1 MRTSM
6 STSPVGRALL
16 GIVTRAESKSHC
28 KKVEM
33 GVIAFEGT
41 SDIIEVVRGVAVVGG
56 FTETMFV
63 TELVVIIVIA
73 GVTEL
78 VVIIVIAGV
87 TELGVKIVIA
97 GVTDSLEVPLNE
109 EDVEGVTE
117 TDLRALEEVD
127 EEGESV
133 PETLVLRL
141 AEELG
146 GLRDLVTLPLKEGVA
161 EAV

>member
-1 MRTSM
+1 
-6 STSPVGRALL
+6 
-16 GIVTRAESKSHC
+16 
-28 KKVEM
+28 M

-78 VVIIVIAGV
+78 
-87 TELGVKIVIA
+87 EVKIVIA